1 MNKMKKIL
9 FALTV
14 FVALK
19 GAAQQDPQ
27 YSLYQFNQM
36 SINPGYAGARDAIAI
51 VADLRKQWA
60 GIEGSPMTS
69 ALTVHSPIMNDKL
82 GVGINFLNDRLGAK
96 TVNGIYGNV
105 AYILKLTNQLKLSFG
120 ARVGYAMYKFNFSEV
135 KFKDANE
142 VALSDLNNTNKGA
155 LDIDAGLYLRSNSFF
170 VGLSATH
177 LANNVLYKGS
187 FQGTNSLGS
196 PTDYSLT
203 YALKTHI
210 FLTIGNSFAIKENF
224 LITPSIMVK
233 TVMGKTSA
241 DINLNTF
248 LYKRFWVGIYVR
260 QGYGYGALFQAYM
273 TNQLRIGYSYDAGAG
288 DQSRLGGGH
297 EIMIGFDIK
306 RPKAAMVSPRIL

>member
-1 MNKMKKIL
+1 MKKIL
-9 FALTV
+9 VVLTV
-14 FVALK
+14 LAALK
-19 GAAQQDPQ
+19 SGAQQDPQ

-36 SINPGYAGARDAIAI
+36 AINPGYAGARDAIAI

-82 GVGINFLNDRLGAK
+82 GVGINFVNDRLGAK
-96 TVNGIYGNV
+96 AVNGFYGNV
-105 AYILKLTNQLKLSFG
+105 AYILKLTNQMKLSFG

-135 KFKDANE
+135 KFKDGNE
-142 VALSDLNNTNKGA
+142 VALNDLNSTNKGA
-155 LDIDAGLYLRSNSFF
+155 LDIDAGLFLRGNSYF

-177 LANNVLYKGS
+177 LSNSVVYQGN
-187 FQGTNSLGS
+187 FQGISSLGS

-210 FLTIGNSFAIKENF
+210 FLTAGKSFAISENF
-224 LITPSIMVK
+224 LIAPSVMVK
-233 TVMGKTSA
+233 TVGGNTSA

-248 LYKRFWVGIYVR
+248 LYKRFWLGIYVR
-260 QGYGYGALFQAYM
+260 QGYGYGALFQAYI
-273 TNQLRIGYSYDAGAG
+273 TNQLRIGYSFDTGAG

-306 RPKAAMVSPRIL
+306 RPKAQMVSPRLL